1 MGVALLFPGQGSQV
15 VGMGRDLYEASQ
27 AARQLYS
34 RADRLLGFGL
44 SRLCFEGPE
53 EALTRTENAQPA
65 IFVTSLACLTAAQ
78 ESGVIQLPD
87 GVRFVA
93 GHSLGEYTA
102 LVAAGAL
109 DFEAGLKLVWER
121 GRLMQAASE
130 ATPSGMAA
138 ILGLAEEVV
147 LEVCA
152 EAEVEVANWN
162 APGQLVISG
171 PKDALERAAELARS
185 RGARRVV
192 FLNVSGAFHSRVMAP
207 AAAGLKP
214 LIDAAPLR
222 PAQVPVVAN
231 ITARPMVSPDEIRA
245 ELREQILR
253 PVRWQQSMEYIIK
266 QGVRRFIELGPGKV
280 LSGLLRRV
288 DPRVEA
294 VAIDGLAALGQRVS

>member
-1 MGVALLFPGQGSQV
+1 VRVALLFPGQGSQA
-15 VGMGRDLYEASQ
+15 VGMGRDLYAASP
-27 AARQLYS
+27 AARELFS

-44 SRLCFEGPE
+44 SRLCFAGPE

-65 IFVTSLACLTAAQ
+65 IFVTSLACLAAAR
-78 ESGVIQLPD
+78 EAGVVRLPD
-87 GVRFVA
+87 QVGFVA

-109 DFEAGLKLVWER
+109 DFEAGLKLVRER

-138 ILGLAEEVV
+138 VLGLAEEAV
-147 LEVCA
+147 LQVCA
-152 EAEVEVANWN
+152 EAGVEVANYN
-162 APGQLVISG
+162 APGQVVISG
-171 PKDALERAAELARS
+171 PKEALGRAADLAR
-185 RGARRVV
+185 RLGARRVV

-207 AAAGLKP
+207 AAEGLRP

-253 PVRWQQSMEYIIK
+253 PVRWQQSMEYIIR

-280 LSGLLRRV
+280 LTGLLRRI
-288 DPRVEA
+288 DEGVEA

>member
-1 MGVALLFPGQGSQV
+1 MGVALLFPGQGSQA
-15 VGMGRDLYEASQ
+15 VGMGRDLYEASP
-27 AARQLYS
+27 AARQLFS
-34 RADRLLGFGL
+34 RADQILGFGL

-65 IFVTSLACLTAAQ
+65 IFVTSLACLAAAQ
-78 ESGVIQLPD
+78 EAGVIRVPD

-109 DFEAGLKLVWER
+109 DFEAGLKLVRER

-138 ILGLAEEVV
+138 VLGLAEEAV

-152 EAEVEVANWN
+152 EAGVEVANYN

-171 PKDALERAAELARS
+171 SKDALERAVELARS
-185 RGARRVV
+185 RGARRVI

-214 LIDAAPLR
+214 FIDAAPFR

-231 ITARPMVSPDEIRA
+231 ITARPIVSPDEIRA

-288 DPRVEA
+288 DPSVEA
-294 VAIDGLAALGQRVS
+294 VVIDGLAALGQRVS